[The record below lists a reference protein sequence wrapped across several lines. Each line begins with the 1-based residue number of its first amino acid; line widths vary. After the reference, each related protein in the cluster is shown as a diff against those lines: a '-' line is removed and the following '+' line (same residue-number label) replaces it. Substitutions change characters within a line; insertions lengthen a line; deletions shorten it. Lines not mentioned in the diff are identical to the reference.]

1 MGVNPRGQ
9 AKVRFLSC
17 LAAAL
22 GGCSSS
28 SPGLPSIDL
37 GALSKP
43 AVVTARDG
51 GAAALVGGRMLWTFG
66 DTLMTV
72 TGADGFNYRSATAGW
87 GSVGDL
93 QLDEELDAMGAPF
106 QLFPFTSDEAA
117 YNAANGPTERYA
129 LWPGSV
135 IDAPD
140 GSGAWIFYQRLMVH
154 PGYLNFEG
162 LDVGLARLAPGS
174 TVATRD
180 PAPLFSAPAPAYSLA
195 AAVDGGAVYLYAC
208 DPVPGQLDEI
218 CRVVRAPV
226 ADAPLASAWQAWDGA
241 TWQVD
246 LAQAQTAL
254 HGPPGDLSVSFNAY
268 QGQFLAVYSG
278 IFSNDIMARTS
289 PRPEGPWSEERLLF
303 EALAPPSGNDYGG
316 KEHPELATDGGRTVV
331 VSYAHSTGTFTGD
344 VRLSSVTF
352 P

>member
-1 MGVNPRGQ
+1 MNPRGQ
-9 AKVRFLSC
+9 AKIRLLSC

-106 QLFPFTSDEAA
+106 QLFPFTAEEAA

-135 IDAPD
+135 IEAPD

-162 LDVGLARLAPGS
+162 LDVGLARLSRSS
-174 TVATRD
+174 TVAARD
-180 PAPLFSAPAPAYSLA
+180 PAPLFSAPTPAYALA
-195 AAVDGGAVYLYAC
+195 AAVDGGFVYLHAC
-208 DPVPGQLDEI
+208 DPVSGQLDEV

-246 LAQAQTAL
+246 LTQAEAVL

-268 QGQFLAVYSG
+268 LGQFLAVYSG
-278 IFSNDIMARTS
+278 IFSNGVRGRTS

-303 EALAPPSGNDYGG
+303 EALAPPSGNDYAG

-331 VSYAHSTGTFTGD
+331 VSYAHATGTFTGD
-344 VRLSSVTF
+344 VRLCSVTF